1 MEALYPIHSLSKR
14 DDLTSKMREDHPE
27 IDTLS
32 THKAGWY
39 HPLAK
44 SVLTT
49 PPFWVDLVKAHT
61 ADTIKRYS

>member
-1 MEALYPIHSLSKR
+1 
-14 DDLTSKMREDHPE
+14 MREDHPE